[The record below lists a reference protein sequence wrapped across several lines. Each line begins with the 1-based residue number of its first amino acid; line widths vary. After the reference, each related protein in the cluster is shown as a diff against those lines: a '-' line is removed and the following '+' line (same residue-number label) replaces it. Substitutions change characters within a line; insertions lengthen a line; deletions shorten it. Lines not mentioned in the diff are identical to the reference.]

1 MAGPTRTFTSIV
13 AASKPANVRV
23 EMPIAINTK
32 GWTAIDCRDGSS
44 LCAVSVKTSVRTGER
59 PQVLAAGQQAHPEAD
74 AEGPAL
80 RELMGHVDRSLPILM
95 TLPRTHYRLRVMPE
109 PAVPQ
114 REMLSSLRWAL
125 STDADGALDDFNL
138 AWMRIPTEEQ
148 LPSKPRQLYAVM
160 VPTAPLTAKL
170 ATWRHVGVRPKVV
183 DIRETALRNIA
194 GALERPGEGLGLLS
208 ADAWGVGMV
217 FTHQGSLY
225 LDRTMELPEL
235 ATVDDAGRA
244 RVYERIAVQ
253 LARSIE
259 VVGRNYPFMPVTR
272 VVVAPA
278 PEAPGLQEFL
288 AAHVPAEP
296 LDLGLVFD
304 LSRVPA
310 LAESPALQARCLVP
324 LGAALRGARAES

>member
-1 MAGPTRTFTSIV
+1 
-13 AASKPANVRV
+13 
-23 EMPIAINTK
+23 MPIGISTK

-44 LCAVSVKTSVRTGER
+44 LCAVSVKTAVRTDER
-59 PQVLAAGQQAHPEAD
+59 PQVLAAVEQTYAGAD
-74 AEGPAL
+74 GEGPAL
-80 RELMGHVDRSLPILM
+80 RDLVGNVDRSLPVLM

-114 REMLSSLRWAL
+114 REMLSSLRWSL
-125 STDADGALDDFNL
+125 STDADGPLDEFNL
-138 AWMRIPTEEQ
+138 AWMRIPTDEL

-160 VPTAPLTAKL
+160 APTVPLTAKL
-170 ATWRHVGVRPKVV
+170 ATWRQAGVKPKVV

-208 ADAWGVGMV
+208 ADGEGVAIV

-225 LDRTMELPEL
+225 LDRTMELPDL
-235 ATVDDAGRA
+235 AAADDAGRA

-253 LARSIE
+253 LTRSIE
-259 VVGRNYPFMPVTR
+259 VVGRTYPFMPVTR

-288 AAHVPAEP
+288 AAYMPAEP
-296 LDLGLVFD
+296 LNLGGLFD
-304 LSRVPA
+304 LSRVPF
-310 LAESPALQARCLVP
+310 LSESPSLQARCLVP
-324 LGAALRGARAES
+324 LGAALRAARAEP